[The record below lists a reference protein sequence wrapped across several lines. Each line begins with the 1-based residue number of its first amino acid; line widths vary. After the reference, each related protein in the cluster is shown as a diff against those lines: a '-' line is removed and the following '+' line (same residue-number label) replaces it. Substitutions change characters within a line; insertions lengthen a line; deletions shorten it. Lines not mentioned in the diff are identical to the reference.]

1 MRIAIASDHAG
12 FVQKDPLADYL
23 RAQGHEV
30 IDCGP
35 ATDERC
41 DYPDYADKVARRVA
55 RGEVDRGVLIC
66 GTGLGIA
73 MAADKVPGVR
83 ATPIQTVEFARLAR
97 EHNNANVI
105 GLSGRFVSLE
115 DNEKILDAFLTTE
128 FAGGR
133 HTARVEKIMRED
145 DPAFPG
151 VEA

>member
-12 FVQKDPLADYL
+12 FVQKDPLAEYL

-30 IDCGP
+30 VDCGP
-35 ATDERC
+35 DSDERC

-73 MAADKVPGVR
+73 MTADKVAGVR

-97 EHNNANVI
+97 EHNDANII

-128 FAGGR
+128 FGGGR
-133 HTARVEKIMRED
+133 HTARVEKMMRED